1 MSSPSLDNLADAH
14 EDRVDAAIAEFL
26 QAADA
31 GRPLDVSEFLTRH
44 ADIADELCEFL
55 ADHRGIQRMTSIH
68 PIIPGYELGDELG
81 RGGMGVVFAARRLT
95 DGRDV
100 AIKVLHP
107 WWQLDASAVERFRRE
122 VRAVS
127 RLQHPHIVPILD
139 SGTAE
144 HGPYLVMERID
155 GRPLNHGSVDGWHAL
170 RLCKGRGESPRPSMT
185 LGVPPTELALR
196 LADVAEALE
205 ESHRNGVI
213 HRDVKPSN
221 LLMTSDGRLLIG
233 DFGLAHVAEE
243 PSLTRTGDAV
253 GSPAYMS
260 PEQVSSRTQGTP
272 IDHRTDIYSLG
283 ATLYELL
290 TGRPPFVAESRN
302 QLLAQIA
309 AAEPLPPSQL
319 RADIPRGLEFICL
332 RAIEKSP
339 QRRYST
345 AAEMAVDLRR
355 FAAGQPTQAERH
367 HTWTSLRRWW
377 RRQSSRARTAASVAI
392 VFVVFVSLGA
402 IAWRNHRE
410 LSESRRQ
417 HAIDDALLA
426 ALSADLNAADREIA
440 VAEQSGV
447 SADWLEMLRGQVAF
461 HRGDYHA
468 AVEHLQS
475 AVTAQPRHVAA
486 QAMLATA
493 HLAAGSWES
502 YESSLAEIESLSATT
517 AEDFL
522 FKGQAE
528 SFLDPRLAV
537 RTLDEA
543 IRRRDT
549 PLARLLRAE
558 ALTNLASDASD
569 LAAAEAALTDA
580 FIARHMLSKHPA
592 ALLQVLDSHAVAA
605 DLFRSVGQD
614 ARHVE
619 ELAAAKHVDRAL
631 DEFNHLPT
639 VLHNR
644 VLFRWRSN
652 RDDDAF
658 ELLRQA
664 ESLHADPLIAYD
676 LALAHARRGETKLA
690 LDVLNRRAA
699 RSNEFKPL
707 TADEA
712 FLRVWMLHETG
723 DASAQSEYQQLA
735 ERFPNGLTALFR
747 PALRLLM
754 GQAVQAESESRDLRR
769 TLQLPRLREV
779 FYRRLLAFNSGEI
792 SAEDLLANVSD
803 SRWNECE
810 ARFFVALK
818 HRAAGDHAM
827 ADEQFARCLAT
838 RCAGFLAWDWSHVLM
853 RETPIKK

>member
-14 EDRVDAAIAEFL
+14 EDRVDAAIAEYL

-44 ADIADELCEFL
+44 ADIADELREFL
-55 ADHRGIQRMTSIH
+55 ADHRGIQRMTSIR

-81 RGGMGVVFAARRLT
+81 RGGMGVVFAARRLA

-139 SGTAE
+139 SGTAD
-144 HGPYLVMERID
+144 HGPFLVMERID
-155 GRPLNHGSVDGWHAL
+155 GQPLSRQAGGSHH
-170 RLCKGRGESPRPSMT
+170 
-185 LGVPPTELALR
+185 ELVLR
-196 LADVAEALE
+196 LADVADALE
-205 ESHRNGVI
+205 EAHRNGVI

-221 LLMTSDGRLLIG
+221 VLMTSDGRLLIG
-233 DFGLAHVAEE
+233 DFGLAYVAEE

-260 PEQVSSRTQGTP
+260 PEQVSSRTHGTP

-290 TGRPPFVAESRN
+290 TGRPPFVAESRD
-302 QLLAQIA
+302 QLLVQIA
-309 AAEPLPPSQL
+309 TAEPLPPSRL
-319 RADIPRGLEFICL
+319 RADIPRGLECICL

-339 QRRYST
+339 QRRYSA
-345 AAEMAVDLRR
+345 AAEMAGDLRR
-355 FAAGQPTQAERH
+355 FAAGQRTQAERNR
-367 HTWTSLRRWW
+367 TWTSLRRWW
-377 RRQSSRARTAASVAI
+377 RRQSSRNRTAASVAI
-392 VFVVFVSLGA
+392 VFVVLISLGT

-410 LSESRRQ
+410 LTESRKQ
-417 HAIDDALLA
+417 HAIDDALVA
-426 ALSADLNAADREIA
+426 ALSADLNAADHEIA
-440 VAEQSGV
+440 VAEQAGV

-468 AVEHLQS
+468 AVEHLQA

-502 YESSLAEIESLSATT
+502 YESSLATIESLSATT

-558 ALTNLASDASD
+558 ARTNLASDASD
-569 LAAAEAALTDA
+569 LTAAEAALTDA
-580 FIARHMLSKHPA
+580 FIARHMLPKHPA

-605 DLFRSVGQD
+605 DLFRSAGQET
-614 ARHVE
+614 RHAE
-619 ELAAAKHVDRAL
+619 ELAAAEQVDHAL

-644 VLFRWRSN
+644 ILFRWRSN

-664 ESLHADPLIAYD
+664 DSLHADPLIAYD

-690 LDVLNRRAA
+690 LDVLNRRVVLA
-699 RSNEFKPL
+699 NESKPL

-712 FLRVWMLHETG
+712 FLRVWMLHEAG
-723 DASAQSEYQQLA
+723 DASAPSEYEQLA
-735 ERFPNGLTALFR
+735 QRFPNGLTALFR

-754 GQAVQAESESRDLRR
+754 GQAAPAETESRELRR
-769 TLQLPRLREV
+769 ALQLPRLREA
-779 FYRRLLAFNSGEI
+779 FYRRLLAFNAGEV
-792 SAEDLLANVSD
+792 SAEELLTNVRD

-810 ARFFVALK
+810 ARYFIALK
-818 HRAAGDHAM
+818 YRAAGDHAK
-827 ADEQFARCLAT
+827 AREQFSLCLAT
-838 RCAGFLAWDWSHVLM
+838 RCTGFLAWDWSHVLM
-853 RETPIKK
+853 RDVSATD